1 MKYDT
6 QSDFASSSSW
16 SSFNASS
23 TGGLDTVGYAG
34 GVFDG
39 RYVYFVPSFNGNMLR
54 YDTTSS
60 QASYDLRFTDSSR
73 LSGALPRTT
82 FLVNTPTNVLYLS
95 LNENLP
101 PGWNYIAASYDGSMM
116 KLYLNGE
123 LKKSRAASGMI
134 QTSTTPVNI
143 GRYVDGN
150 GYLNGIMDEVAIWNR
165 SLSDTEILDIY
176 NRSP

>member
-1 MKYDT
+1 M
-6 QSDFASSSSW
+6 
-16 SSFNASS
+16 
-23 TGGLDTVGYAG
+23 
-34 GVFDG
+34 
-39 RYVYFVPSFNGNMLR
+39 
-54 YDTTSS
+54 
-60 QASYDLRFTDSSR
+60 
-73 LSGALPRTT
+73 
-82 FLVNTPTNVLYLS
+82 YLS